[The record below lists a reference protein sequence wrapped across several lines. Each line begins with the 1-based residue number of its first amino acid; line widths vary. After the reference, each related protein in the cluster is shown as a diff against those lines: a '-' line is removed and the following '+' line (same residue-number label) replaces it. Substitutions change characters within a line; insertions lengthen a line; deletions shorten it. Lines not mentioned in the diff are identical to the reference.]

1 MKKIFVSLSL
11 MLTVGLTT
19 VLANDEPVS
28 DKVNESF
35 KKEFVGARSVV
46 WNHVGDYQRASF
58 VFDGHRVEAY
68 FNTDGE
74 LAGSARDILF
84 DQLPLSVMRSFE
96 KRFATADVINILEV
110 SNIEGTSYLIKIETQ
125 NKQFLVKVGTNGDFL
140 KVDNIKK

>member
-11 MLTVGLTT
+11 MLTVGSTT

-35 KKEFVGARSVV
+35 KKEFVGARLVE
-46 WNHVGDYQRASF
+46 WNHVGDYQMASF

-74 LAGSARDILF
+74 LEGSARDILF
-84 DQLPLSVMRSFE
+84 DQLPLLVMRSFE
-96 KRFATADVINILEV
+96 KRFASAEVIDILEV
-110 SNIEGTSYLIKIETQ
+110 SNIEGTSYLIKVETQ
-125 NKQFLVKVGTNGDFL
+125 NKRFLVKVGTNGDFL
-140 KVDNIKK
+140 KVDKIKK